1 MKNNERHLI
10 YNKKIKIIGAI
21 IAITII
27 IIALVFIILNKKS
40 IKADQN
46 INYLEISNIEDIKKQ
61 IKEVKADQ
69 EKTSSKYEYIKKY
82 KLNKKGKLGET
93 EGTYIYLRESLED
106 VNIFKTEY
114 EVSNSNQVEETML
127 NFTTMCK
134 QQLALDEN
142 TIPVESYIVG
152 EVESNDPVTVADCVY
167 KYKLLCTDTYE
178 VKDETNEENKKTYEI
193 NFYMDGNKLACELAY
208 VIKQ

>member
-114 EVSNSNQVEETML
+114 EVSNSNQVEETIL
-127 NFTTMCK
+127 KFTTMCK

>member
-114 EVSNSNQVEETML
+114 EVSNSNQVEEPML

-167 KYKLLCTDTYE
+167 KYQLLCTDTYE

>member
-114 EVSNSNQVEETML
+114 EVNDSNQVEETML
-127 NFTTMCK
+127 KFTTMCK

-142 TIPVESYIVG
+142 TIPVESYIVPLLA
-152 EVESNDPVTVADCVY
+152 VIF
-167 KYKLLCTDTYE
+167 LLCD
-178 VKDETNEENKKTYEI
+178 
-193 NFYMDGNKLACELAY
+193 C
-208 VIKQ
+208 

>member
-114 EVSNSNQVEETML
+114 EVNDSNQVEETML

-167 KYKLLCTDTYE
+167 KYQLLCTDTYE

>member
-127 NFTTMCK
+127 KFTTMCK

>member
-1 MKNNERHLI
+1 MKT
-10 YNKKIKIIGAI
+10 KKTKTITISITTAI
-21 IAITII
+21 ILIAAIAATV
-27 IIALVFIILNKKS
+27 LYLNKKQ
-40 IKADQN
+40 DTTEEN
-46 INYLEISNIEDIKKQ
+46 TNYLEISNIDDK
-61 IKEVKADQ
+61 
-69 EKTSSKYEYIKKY
+69 EKTASKYTYVKKY
-82 KLNKKGKLGET
+82 KLNKKSKLGET

-167 KYKLLCTDTYE
+167 KYQLLCTDTYE

-193 NFYMDGNKLACELAY
+193 NYYMDGNKLACELAY

>member
-114 EVSNSNQVEETML
+114 EVNDSNQVEETML
-127 NFTTMCK
+127 KFTTMCK

>member
-27 IIALVFIILNKKS
+27 IISLVFIILNKKS

-114 EVSNSNQVEETML
+114 EVNDSNQVEETML
-127 NFTTMCK
+127 KFTTMCK

>member
-1 MKNNERHLI
+1 
-10 YNKKIKIIGAI
+10 
-21 IAITII
+21 
-27 IIALVFIILNKKS
+27 
-40 IKADQN
+40 
-46 INYLEISNIEDIKKQ
+46 
-61 IKEVKADQ
+61 
-69 EKTSSKYEYIKKY
+69 
-82 KLNKKGKLGET
+82 
-93 EGTYIYLRESLED
+93 
-106 VNIFKTEY
+106 
-114 EVSNSNQVEETML
+114 ML
-127 NFTTMCK
+127 KFTTMCK

>member
-167 KYKLLCTDTYE
+167 KYQLLCTDTYE

>member
-1 MKNNERHLI
+1 MKT
-10 YNKKIKIIGAI
+10 KKTKTITTSII
-21 IAITII
+21 IAII
-27 IIALVFIILNKKS
+27 IIAATVLYLNKKQ
-40 IKADQN
+40 DTTEEN
-46 INYLEISNIEDIKKQ
+46 TNYLEISNIEDIKNKTKE
-61 IKEVKADQ
+61 IKDDK
-69 EKTSSKYEYIKKY
+69 EKTASKYTYVKKY
-82 KLNKKGKLGET
+82 KLNKKSKLGET

-167 KYKLLCTDTYE
+167 KYQLLCTDTYE

-193 NFYMDGNKLACELAY
+193 NYYM
-208 VIKQ
+208 V

>member
-127 NFTTMCK
+127 KFTTMCK

-152 EVESNDPVTVADCVY
+152 EVESNEPVTVADCVY
-167 KYKLLCTDTYE
+167 KYQLLCTDTYE

>member
-40 IKADQN
+40 VKADQN

-127 NFTTMCK
+127 KFTTMCK

>member
-114 EVSNSNQVEETML
+114 EVNDSNQVEETML

>member
-152 EVESNDPVTVADCVY
+152 EVESNEPVTVADCVY
-167 KYKLLCTDTYE
+167 KYQLLCTDTYE

-193 NFYMDGNKLACELAY
+193 NYYMDGNKLACELAY

>member
-82 KLNKKGKLGET
+82 KLNKK
-93 EGTYIYLRESLED
+93 ES
-106 VNIFKTEY
+106 
-114 EVSNSNQVEETML
+114 
-127 NFTTMCK
+127 
-134 QQLALDEN
+134 
-142 TIPVESYIVG
+142 
-152 EVESNDPVTVADCVY
+152 
-167 KYKLLCTDTYE
+167 
-178 VKDETNEENKKTYEI
+178 
-193 NFYMDGNKLACELAY
+193 
-208 VIKQ
+208 

>member
-193 NFYMDGNKLACELAY
+193 NYYMDGNKLACELAY

>member
-1 MKNNERHLI
+1 MKT
-10 YNKKIKIIGAI
+10 KKTKTITISITTAI
-21 IAITII
+21 ILIAAIAATV
-27 IIALVFIILNKKS
+27 LYLNKKQ
-40 IKADQN
+40 DTTEEN
-46 INYLEISNIEDIKKQ
+46 TNYLEISNIEDIKNKTKE
-61 IKEVKADQ
+61 IKDDK
-69 EKTSSKYEYIKKY
+69 EKTASKYTYVKKY
-82 KLNKKGKLGET
+82 KLNKKSKLGET

-134 QQLALDEN
+134 QKLALDEN

-167 KYKLLCTDTYE
+167 KYQLLCTDTYE

-193 NFYMDGNKLACELAY
+193 NYYMDGNKLACELAY

>member
-114 EVSNSNQVEETML
+114 EVNDSNQVEETML
-127 NFTTMCK
+127 KFTTMCK

-167 KYKLLCTDTYE
+167 KYQLLCTDTYE

-193 NFYMDGNKLACELAY
+193 NYYMDGNKLACELAY

>member
-114 EVSNSNQVEETML
+114 EVNDTNQVEETML
-127 NFTTMCK
+127 KFTKMCK

-193 NFYMDGNKLACELAY
+193 NFYMDGDKLACELAY

>member
-167 KYKLLCTDTYE
+167 KYQLLCTDTYE

-193 NFYMDGNKLACELAY
+193 NYYMDGNKLACELAY

>member
-1 MKNNERHLI
+1 MKT
-10 YNKKIKIIGAI
+10 KKTKTITTSII
-21 IAITII
+21 IAII
-27 IIALVFIILNKKS
+27 IIAATVLYLNKKQDTTEAS
-40 IKADQN
+40 T
-46 INYLEISNIEDIKKQ
+46 NYLEISNIEDIKNKTKE
-61 IKEVKADQ
+61 IKDDK
-69 EKTSSKYEYIKKY
+69 EKTASKYKYAFLIPSSKYEYIKKY

-167 KYKLLCTDTYE
+167 KYKLLCKWRT
-178 VKDETNEENKKTYEI
+178 
-193 NFYMDGNKLACELAY
+193 
-208 VIKQ
+208 

>member
-93 EGTYIYLRESLED
+93 EGTYIYL
-106 VNIFKTEY
+106 
-114 EVSNSNQVEETML
+114 
-127 NFTTMCK
+127 
-134 QQLALDEN
+134 
-142 TIPVESYIVG
+142 
-152 EVESNDPVTVADCVY
+152 
-167 KYKLLCTDTYE
+167 
-178 VKDETNEENKKTYEI
+178 KKT
-193 NFYMDGNKLACELAY
+193 
-208 VIKQ
+208 

>member
-114 EVSNSNQVEETML
+114 EVNDSNQVEETML
-127 NFTTMCK
+127 KFTTMCK

-193 NFYMDGNKLACELAY
+193 NYYMDGNKLACELAY

>member
-152 EVESNDPVTVADCVY
+152 EVESNEPVTVADCVY
-167 KYKLLCTDTYE
+167 KYQLLCTDTYE

>member
-114 EVSNSNQVEETML
+114 EVNDSNQVEETML
-127 NFTTMCK
+127 KFTTMCK

-178 VKDETNEENKKTYEI
+178 VKYETNEENKKTYEI

>member
-114 EVSNSNQVEETML
+114 EVNDSNQVEETML
-127 NFTTMCK
+127 KFTKMCK

-167 KYKLLCTDTYE
+167 KYQLLCTDTYE

-193 NFYMDGNKLACELAY
+193 NYYMDGNKLACELAY

>member
-114 EVSNSNQVEETML
+114 EVSDSNQVEETML

-167 KYKLLCTDTYE
+167 KYQLLCTDTYE

>member
-10 YNKKIKIIGAI
+10 YNKKIKINGAI

-114 EVSNSNQVEETML
+114 EVNDSNQVEETML
-127 NFTTMCK
+127 KFTTMCK

>member
-114 EVSNSNQVEETML
+114 EVNDSNQVEETML
-127 NFTTMCK
+127 KFTTMCK

-167 KYKLLCTDTYE
+167 KYQLLCTDTYE

>member
-82 KLNKKGKLGET
+82 KLNKKGKLVET

-114 EVSNSNQVEETML
+114 EVNDSNQVEETML
-127 NFTTMCK
+127 KFTTMCK